1 MEERNESFRNR
12 VLILTPIGRD
22 AELARSVLQQDRR
35 ASQICSSVEDLC
47 EKLGEGAGAAVIAD
61 EALNVTNVRSLAEW
75 VQGQPAWSDF
85 PFIILTVGRT
95 LHGDMRRRFEA
106 TLPLGNV
113 TLLERPL
120 RSMTLLTVVKS
131 ALRARARQYEV
142 EHYVDEIR
150 RAETERSR
158 AFAGEE
164 AAHAQIELLNHLGDI
179 LAAELNLDALLPAV
193 VDAGESLSGAD
204 LGLFFGESVVD
215 SSGRFSLHCTS
226 GIPMARA
233 TALLGEDTAI
243 DAWEF
248 DSKRPLCWAQAGEG
262 AYSSNDGTIQTIGER
277 LSLSNCI
284 AFPIFS
290 RRNTLLGVLLFGH
303 INDTPFSERQQRVVA
318 GLAAQASIAIDN
330 ARLFATI
337 EQERK
342 RLEIARQALQR
353 SNEELR
359 QFAYVASHDLQEP
372 LRTVANFTQL
382 LVSRY
387 RDLADSEANEFVSL
401 IVDGVERMSI
411 LIHDLLEYSH
421 TGVQRTV
428 PTEPASTESALNEVL
443 FSLSAAI
450 QESGA
455 TITHD
460 PLPEVWLESRSLVQL
475 LQNLIGNAIKY
486 RSNRPLHIHI
496 SAELVGD
503 EWLFS
508 VRDNGIGIAPQYHDR
523 IFGIFKR
530 LHGKEIP
537 GTGIGLAICQR
548 IVEWHGGK
556 IWVESDT
563 DAGAVFRF
571 TLANE
576 PQRAQRQIVEFAA
589 LGGKAKDPLHNL
601 RES

>member
-1 MEERNESFRNR
+1 MEERNDSFRNR
-12 VLILTPIGRD
+12 VLILTPVGRD
-22 AELARSVLQQDRR
+22 GDLARSVLQQEQLAAD
-35 ASQICSSVEDLC
+35 ICSDVEDLC
-47 EKLGEGAGAAVIAD
+47 AKLQQGAGAAVIAD
-61 EALNVTNVRSLAEW
+61 EALKAGNLPSLGDWVRK
-75 VQGQPAWSDF
+75 QPAWSDF
-85 PFIILTVGRT
+85 PFIILTAGRT
-95 LHGDMRRRFEA
+95 LHADMRRRFEA

-142 EHYVDEIR
+142 EHYVDEVR
-150 RAETERSR
+150 RVETERSR

-179 LAAELNLDALLPAV
+179 LAAELNLDTLLPAV
-193 VDAGESLSGAD
+193 LDAGTDLGGAD
-204 LGLFFGESVVD
+204 LGLFFGESIVNP
-215 SSGRFSLHCTS
+215 SGEFSLRCTS
-226 GIPMARA
+226 GIPLQQAA
-233 TALLGEDTAI
+233 ASLGEHATIQAL
-243 DAWEF
+243 EF
-248 DSKRPLCWAQAGEG
+248 SSRRALRWAQRTAGL
-262 AYSSNDGTIQTIGER
+262 YHSNDGFVKAIAEK
-277 LSLSNCI
+277 LSLCNCI
-284 AFPIFS
+284 ALPVSS
-290 RRNTLLGVLLFGH
+290 RRNAVVGVLLFGH
-303 INDTPFSERQQRVVA
+303 LSEQSFSERQERVVA
-318 GLAAQASIAIDN
+318 GLASQASIAIDN
-330 ARLFATI
+330 ARLFATA
-337 EQERK
+337 ERERS
-342 RLEIARQALQR
+342 RLEVARQALQR

-372 LRTVANFTQL
+372 LRTVASFTQL

-387 RDLADSEANEFVSL
+387 SNPDDTEANEFVSL
-401 IVDGVERMSI
+401 IVDGVERMSV

-421 TGVQRTV
+421 TGVHKTL
-428 PTEPASTESALNEVL
+428 PTEPASAESALQEVL
-443 FSLSAAI
+443 FSLSAAV

-486 RSNRPLHIHI
+486 RGDEPLRIHV
-496 SAELVGD
+496 SAEPKGG

-548 IVEWHGGK
+548 IVEWHGGR
-556 IWVESDT
+556 IWVESDVG
-563 DAGAVFRF
+563 AGALFRF
-571 TLANE
+571 TLAKE
-576 PQRAQRQIVEFAA
+576 PQRVQREMAEYAA
-589 LGGKAKDPLHNL
+589 LGGGSQAADGA
-601 RES
+601 